1 MTVKKIKSCS
11 KCGKKYPAT
20 SEYFRKSVICVD
32 RISNVCKKCVAR
44 LKKEWRKNTGR
55 YKKGPRQNLSFKERY
70 QNDPI
75 LRRAMILR
83 QGIIKRSKDKNLPCD
98 KELLT
103 VSYFVDALKK
113 NSICE
118 CCSREMDFTFKNNV
132 NDCSP
137 TIDKIV
143 PSLGYVNNNIAI
155 ICWRCNTIKKDA
167 NLAELKNLLNWMLH
181 HECV

>member
-1 MTVKKIKSCS
+1 MTVKKIKNCS
-11 KCGKKYPAT
+11 KCGTEYPAT
-20 SEYFRKSVICVD
+20 SEYFRKSAICVD
-32 RISNVCKKCVAR
+32 GISNVCKKCAAI

-55 YKKGPRQNLSFKERY
+55 YKKGPRQNISFQKRY
-70 QNDPI
+70 QNDSI

-103 VSYFVDALKK
+103 VSYFVEALKK

-118 CCSREMDFTFKNNV
+118 CCGREMDFTFKNNV
-132 NDCSP
+132 NDRSP
-137 TIDKIV
+137 TVDRIV

-155 ICWRCNTIKKDA
+155 ICWRCNAIKKDA
-167 NLAELKNLLNWMLH
+167 DLAELKNLLNWMLH
-181 HECV
+181 YE